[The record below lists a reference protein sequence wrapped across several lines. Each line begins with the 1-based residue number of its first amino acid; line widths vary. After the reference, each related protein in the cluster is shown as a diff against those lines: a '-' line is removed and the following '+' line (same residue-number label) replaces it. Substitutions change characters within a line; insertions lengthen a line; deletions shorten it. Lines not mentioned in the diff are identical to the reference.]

1 MSWQGGGCGC
11 GSLGII
17 SPAELGLRRSQVGGS
32 LQKAGAQVEG
42 RVDRPSLGKN
52 RAVTNTDR

>member
-1 MSWQGGGCGC
+1 MCWQEGGCGC

-17 SPAELGLRRSQVGGS
+17 SPEEVELRRSQVGGS

-42 RVDRPSLGKN
+42 RVDRTSLGKN